1 MKPRALLLTA
11 LLTLP
16 VLAAAQDA
24 APATLPEI
32 PPVMTPLP
40 VSPPSVPTS
49 PAPTTPLPTP
59 AMPTAPSTPAP
70 AAVALPDVQANLF
83 VPRTVTGK
91 VALTFTVRSTRATPI
106 TFSVRRDN
114 EQNCSTAPQVRVLE
128 VGTRA
133 VVYPLPGASPRI
145 CAQDLETRTAPA
157 RGNVSF
163 TRELELAP
171 GEYMVES
178 WLTGFANNLLVKVPA
193 APMRIT
199 VK

>member
-1 MKPRALLLTA
+1 MKPRILLLTA

-16 VLAAAQDA
+16 VLAAAQGTA
-24 APATLPEI
+24 PASPPATLPEI
-32 PPVMTPLP
+32 PPVTTPQ
-40 VSPPSVPTS
+40 
-49 PAPTTPLPTP
+49 PTTPPATATP
-59 AMPTAPSTPAP
+59 AVPTAPSVPAP
-70 AAVALPDVQANLF
+70 AAVALPGVQANLF

-91 VALTFTVRSTRATPI
+91 VGLTFTVRSSRETPI
-106 TFSVRRDN
+106 TFRVRRDN
-114 EQNCSTAPQVRVLE
+114 DQNCATAPQVRVLE

-133 VVYPLPGASPRI
+133 VIYPPAGASPRL

-157 RGNVSF
+157 KGNVTF

-178 WLTGFANNLLVKVPA
+178 WLTGFADDLLVKVPA
-193 APMRIT
+193 APVRIT

>member
-1 MKPRALLLTA
+1 MKPRALLLTV

-16 VLAAAQDA
+16 VLAAAQDTA
-24 APATLPEI
+24 SPSSVPEI
-32 PPVMTPLP
+32 PPVTTPLP
-40 VSPPSVPTS
+40 STPPATPTS
-49 PAPTTPLPTP
+49 PAP
-59 AMPTAPSTPAP
+59 AVPTAPSVPAP
-70 AAVALPDVQANLF
+70 AAVALPNVQANLF

-91 VALTFTVRSTRATPI
+91 VHLTFTVRNSRATPI

-114 EQNCSTAPQVRVLE
+114 EQNCATAPLVRVLE

-133 VVYPLPGASPRI
+133 VVYPVPGASPRV

-157 RGNVSF
+157 RGNVTF
-163 TRELELAP
+163 TRELDLAP

-178 WLTGFANNLLVKVPA
+178 WLTGFANDLLVKVPA
-193 APMRIT
+193 APVRIT

>member
-1 MKPRALLLTA
+1 MKPRILLLTA

-24 APATLPEI
+24 APGTLTEI
-32 PPVMTPLP
+32 PPV
-40 VSPPSVPTS
+40 
-49 PAPTTPLPTP
+49 TTPLPGTSPMPAP
-59 AMPTAPSTPAP
+59 AMPTAPSVPAP
-70 AAVALPDVQANLF
+70 AAVALPDVVANLF

-91 VALTFTVRSTRATPI
+91 VGLTFTVRSSRAAPI

-114 EQNCSTAPQVRVLE
+114 EQNCAIGPQVRVLE

-133 VVYPLPGASPRI
+133 VVYPQPGAAPRI
-145 CAQDLETRTAPA
+145 CAQDMETKTAAA
-157 RGNVSF
+157 RGNVTF

-178 WLTGFANNLLVKVPA
+178 WLTGFAGDLLVKVPA
-193 APMRIT
+193 APVRIT

>member
-16 VLAAAQDA
+16 VLAAAQAPA
-24 APATLPEI
+24 APQTAPGTLPEI
-32 PPVMTPLP
+32 PPVIMP
-40 VSPPSVPTS
+40 VAPAA
-49 PAPTTPLPTP
+49 PAPAT
-59 AMPTAPSTPAP
+59 PTAPSVPAP
-70 AAVALPDVQANLF
+70 AAVALPEVQANLF

-91 VALTFTVRSTRATPI
+91 VNLTFTVRSSSKAPI

-114 EQNCSTAPQVRVLE
+114 EQNCAAAPQVRVLE

-133 VVYPLPGASPRI
+133 VVYPVPGASPRI
-145 CAQDLETRTAPA
+145 CAQDLETKTAPA
-157 RGNVSF
+157 NGNVTF

-178 WLTGFANNLLVKVPA
+178 WLTGFANDLLVKVPA
-193 APMRIT
+193 APVRIT

>member
-16 VLAAAQDA
+16 VLAAAQDT
-24 APATLPEI
+24 APVTLPEI
-32 PPVMTPLP
+32 PPVMIPLP
-40 VSPPSVPTS
+40 VSPPSVPT
-49 PAPTTPLPTP
+49 PPTP

-91 VALTFTVRSTRATPI
+91 VNLTFTVRSSRATPI

-114 EQNCSTAPQVRVLE
+114 EQNCTTAPQVRVLE

-133 VVYPLPGASPRI
+133 VVYPLSGTSPRL
-145 CAQDLETRTAPA
+145 CAQDLETKTAA
-157 RGNVSF
+157 AKGNVTF

-178 WLTGFANNLLVKVPA
+178 WLTGFAGDLLVKVPA
-193 APMRIT
+193 VPVRIT

>member
-1 MKPRALLLTA
+1 MKPRALLLSV

-24 APATLPEI
+24 APATLPEL
-32 PPVMTPLP
+32 PPVVAPLP
-40 VSPPSVPTS
+40 GTPPVK
-49 PAPTTPLPTP
+49 PTP
-59 AMPTAPSTPAP
+59 AAPTAPSVPAP
-70 AAVALPDVQANLF
+70 AAVALPEVQANLF

-91 VALTFTVRSTRATPI
+91 VGLTFTIRNSSAAPI

-114 EQNCSTAPQVRVLE
+114 DQNCAAAPQVRVLE

-133 VVYPLPGASPRI
+133 VVYPVPGASPRL
-145 CAQDLETRTAPA
+145 CAQDLETRTAAA
-157 RGNVSF
+157 RGNVTF

-193 APMRIT
+193 APVRIT

>member
-1 MKPRALLLTA
+1 MKPRTLLLTA

-16 VLAAAQDA
+16 LLAAAQGTE
-24 APATLPEI
+24 PTPSTLPEI
-32 PPVMTPLP
+32 PPVTAPLP
-40 VSPPSVPTS
+40 STPPAA
-49 PAPTTPLPTP
+49 PAP
-59 AMPTAPSTPAP
+59 AMPTAPSVPAP

-91 VALTFTVRSTRATPI
+91 VGLTFTVRSSRAAPI

-114 EQNCSTAPQVRVLE
+114 DQNCTTAPQVRVLE

-133 VVYPLPGASPRI
+133 VVYPPPGAAPRI
-145 CAQDLETRTAPA
+145 CAQDLETKTAPA
-157 RGNVSF
+157 KGNVTF

-178 WLTGFANNLLVKVPA
+178 WLTGFANDLLVKVPA

>member
-16 VLAAAQDA
+16 VLAAAQDTTS
-24 APATLPEI
+24 PDSVPEI
-32 PPVMTPLP
+32 PPV
-40 VSPPSVPTS
+40 
-49 PAPTTPLPTP
+49 TTPLPSTP
-59 AMPTAPSTPAP
+59 ASPAPATPTAPSVPAP

-91 VALTFTVRSTRATPI
+91 VNLTFTVRSSRATAI

-114 EQNCSTAPQVRVLE
+114 EQNCATAPQVRVLE

-133 VVYPLPGASPRI
+133 VVYPVSGASPRL
-145 CAQDLETRTAPA
+145 CAQDLETKTAA
-157 RGNVSF
+157 AKGNATF
-163 TRELELAP
+163 TRELELTP

-178 WLTGFANNLLVKVPA
+178 WLTGFAGDLLVKVPA
-193 APMRIT
+193 APVRIT